1 MTHPSAQDFN
11 RTFARIGLLS
21 FGGPAAQIALM
32 HHELVQTRGWLSERQ
47 FAGALSFCMLLPGPE
62 AMQLATYAGWRLRGL
77 TGGLLAGLFFVLPGA
92 AVIWALAVAYI
103 LYGAQA
109 WAVAAF
115 IGVKAAVIT
124 IVIQALFKLSQK
136 ALTGWPGRLIALSAF
151 LGLFAFG
158 APYPLILV
166 LAALAGSLLFVSDSK
181 PPIEI
186 PPAPPL
192 FQSLRRLS
200 LGLALWLA
208 PLAAL
213 ALTGHSFLTELAAY
227 FAQLALLSFGGAYAL
242 LGWMTQ
248 TMVQDH
254 SWITSSQ
261 MIDALGLAET
271 TPGPLILVTQFTSH
285 IAGYAQGGFGL
296 AAAAGLL
303 TLWMVFT
310 PCFLYIFL
318 GAPYLERLLAM
329 PRLRAALSGV
339 TAAVTGVIASLSL
352 WFALSVLWPDGLT
365 GGFEQAFAQISWP
378 ALALI
383 VTGATLSW
391 LTKDN
396 LFILI
401 LANGLLGFALFTAL
415 GL

>member
-1 MTHPSAQDFN
+1 MTPPNAQEFT
-11 RTFARIGLLS
+11 RSFARIGLLS

-32 HHELVQTRGWLSERQ
+32 HRELVEARGWLTERQ

-77 TGGLLAGLFFVLPGA
+77 GGGLLAGALFVLPGA

-103 LYGAQA
+103 LYGAQP
-109 WAVAAF
+109 WAVAGF
-115 IGVKAAVIT
+115 LGIKAAVIT
-124 IVIQALFKLSQK
+124 IVAQALLRLSQK
-136 ALTGWPGRLIALSAF
+136 ALTNRASRLIALGAF
-151 LGLFAFG
+151 LALYALG
-158 APYPLILV
+158 APYPLILA
-166 LAALAGSLLFVSDSK
+166 LAALAGALLLDA
-181 PPIEI
+181 PPEATAEI

-192 FQSLRRLS
+192 SQSLRRLA

-213 ALTGHSFLTELAAY
+213 HLTAQTFLAELAAY

-254 SWITSSQ
+254 GWITAAQ

-285 IAGYAQGGFGL
+285 IAAEAEGGLGL
-296 AAAAGLL
+296 AALAGLL

-318 GAPYLERLLAM
+318 AAPYLERLLAL
-329 PRLRAALSGV
+329 PRLRAALGGI

-352 WFALSVLWPDGLT
+352 WFALSVLWPGGLSGT
-365 GGFEQAFAQISWP
+365 PAQAFAQISWA

-383 VTGATLSW
+383 ASGAALTW
-391 LTKDN
+391 LTKGN

-401 LANGLLGFALFTAL
+401 IINGLLGFALVSAL